1 MEKALNHTEDV
12 NFPEVVR
19 KGSMSHIGEGELK
32 VKTYEEYLIRF
43 TRSPDYYVEPLLEF
57 LDIKGERKQKLLEM
71 NKRRVFEGSLSINEL
86 EPSIS
91 ATQKKFFT
99 AEFTDKGFRLVIRDN
114 LIIEEIKTA
123 KQIEELHSRMIRELK
138 VKKDMLN

>member
-71 NKRRVFEGSLSINEL
+71 NKRRVFEGSLSHTKEVFHRRIHRQG
-86 EPSIS
+86 IS
-91 ATQKKFFT
+91 AS
-99 AEFTDKGFRLVIRDN
+99 
-114 LIIEEIKTA
+114 
-123 KQIEELHSRMIRELK
+123 KQRQSYNRREQ
-138 VKKDMLN
+138 NC